1 VDNDFKKAEAIMKVK
16 KDIERYSFFDRAV
29 KLGITFTKS
38 DLSFS
43 DMVLFSFIKDAIN
56 E

>member
-1 VDNDFKKAEAIMKVK
+1 MDNDFKKAEAIMKVK